1 MGYKGEPQS
10 NLSQT
15 SILKEGTY
23 IEFFLNCRRASS
35 NIQNGLHIR
44 QRFVNYM
51 SFLQKCSSQQWS
63 EILPNHVYG
72 IDSSHIEQPLDS
84 NTGHTRRFLSELML
98 ISTVSEVDIDMAKL
112 KLVNQQYLS
121 TGTFAPQALVQ
132 ASNALSFN
140 FWYNGANLTPQNI
153 ADENKQNPK
162 NGFKVA
168 CRDAL
173 KKPDAEMHNPNVS
186 AGVVKGRKVSN
197 QAKEHKWQDFRLL
210 DAFYEIMRNIK
221 NDTEQFNKNI
231 PDFDLLPYLGDSTFI
246 TSTNAPY
253 CLLKPT
259 RCPNKSC
266 TDRVAIAHVVESL
279 DQYSAEEMF
288 CPICHTAICEWDS
301 IGLTEQFESEM
312 SNLGLLSDLTYVLE
326 HLRATQRLL
335 CLPPSPHNTAI
346 IMDGTLGLFRKLQA
360 LTPGIKSI
368 VESTLNHGSTVFGVV
383 KHSETKDF
391 FDYLDHPLDPTQQI
405 PCGSFW
411 LVRNTE
417 RYKYISPRFH
427 AKDPHGSHTHYGVDV
442 MVKTSK
448 GYRFLVSVALP
459 ASIQDDTGLEY
470 GSDGYLDYVE
480 HNFQSIPSFVK
491 MLATLEKVQMLLYG
505 GSTIPQTLTHGQA
518 SISWNVSG
526 RILAQAIVNERVKNN
541 KPQGEKNERQRGQK
555 Q

>member
-1 MGYKGEPQS
+1 MGHNGERQS

-15 SILKEGTY
+15 SILKDDSY
-23 IEFFLNCRRASS
+23 IKFFLNCTRASS
-35 NIQNGLHIR
+35 TIQNGVHIR
-44 QRFVNYM
+44 QNFVDY
-51 SFLQKCSSQQWS
+51 SAFLKHCSEEQWGN
-63 EILPNHVYG
+63 ILPDHVYG

-84 NTGHTRRFLSELML
+84 NTGHSRRFLSELML

-112 KLVNQQYLS
+112 KSVTQQYIS
-121 TGTFAPQALVQ
+121 TGTFAPQTLVQ

-140 FWYNGANLTPQNI
+140 FWYNGANLTPNNI
-153 ADENKQNPK
+153 ADESKRNPK

-173 KKPDAEMHNPNVS
+173 KKPDAEMHNPNVP
-186 AGVVKGRKVSN
+186 AGVVKGRKVSD
-197 QAKEHKWQDFRLL
+197 QAKQHKQQDFRLL
-210 DAFYEIMRNIK
+210 DAFYEIIRTIK
-221 NDTEQFNKNI
+221 NNPALFDKNI
-231 PDFDLLPYLGDSTFI
+231 PEFELLPYLGDSSVI
-246 TSTNAPY
+246 TTANAPY
-253 CLLKPT
+253 CLLKPLC
-259 RCPNKSC
+259 CPNKSC
-266 TDRVAIAHVVESL
+266 TDRKAVAQVVESL
-279 DQYSAEEMF
+279 DQYSAEEVF
-288 CPICHTAICEWDS
+288 CPICGAAVCEWDC

-335 CLPPSPHNTAI
+335 CLPPAPHNTAI

-360 LTPGIKSI
+360 LTPGIKAI
-368 VESTLNHGSTVFGVV
+368 VERTLNNGSTVFGVV

-427 AKDPHGSHTHYGVDV
+427 AKDPHGAHTHYGVDV
-442 MVKTSK
+442 MVKTLK

-459 ASIQDDTGLEY
+459 SSVEQSTGLEY
-470 GSDGYLDYVE
+470 GTDAYLDYVE
-480 HNFQSIPSFVK
+480 HNFHSIPSFVK

-526 RILAQAIVNERVKNN
+526 RILAQAIVNERIKNN
-541 KPQGEKNERQRGQK
+541 TTPVKKG
-555 Q
+555 